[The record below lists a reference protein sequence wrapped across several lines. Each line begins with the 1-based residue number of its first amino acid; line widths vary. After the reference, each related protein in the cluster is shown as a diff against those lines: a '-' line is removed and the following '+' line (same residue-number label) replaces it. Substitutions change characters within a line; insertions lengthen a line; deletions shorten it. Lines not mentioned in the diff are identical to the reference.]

1 MQLSWANWA
10 NRITIARILLIP
22 PFVILM
28 LKMHEGG
35 YNNEMRYAALVVF
48 VIMAIS
54 DWVDGYL
61 ARKKK
66 MATTLGAFLDPM
78 ADKLLMTTAL
88 LLLYSEPAHI
98 EGFRIPPTV
107 VVLIIGKDVFL
118 LLGFLVFYFITF
130 QVRVVPVKIGKW
142 ATAIQLAM
150 VASILIA
157 PEMSQVIHWWIRFVR
172 VLWWSAAGT
181 AVLATLIYIRL
192 GIRYIE
198 EFDQQASHSHKT
210 R

>member
-1 MQLSWANWA
+1 MKLTWTNWA
-10 NRITIARILLIP
+10 NRITIGRILFIP

-28 LKMHEGG
+28 LKMHEDG
-35 YNNEMRYAALVVF
+35 YGDAMRYAALVIF
-48 VIMAIS
+48 VLMAIS

-88 LLLYSEPAHI
+88 LLLYSEPAHV

-118 LLGFLVFYFITF
+118 LLGFFIFYFITF
-130 QVRVVPVKIGKW
+130 QVRIVPVKIGKW
-142 ATAIQLAM
+142 ATAIQLVM
-150 VASILIA
+150 VTSILIA
-157 PEMSQVIHWWIRFVR
+157 PEMSKVIHGWIWFLRI
-172 VLWWSAAGT
+172 LWWSAAAT
-181 AVLATLIYIRL
+181 AVLTTLIYIRH
-192 GIRYIE
+192 GIQYIE
-198 EFDQQASHSHKT
+198 ELENSTKMHK
-210 R
+210 

>member
-1 MQLSWANWA
+1 
-10 NRITIARILLIP
+10 
-22 PFVILM
+22 M
-28 LKMHEGG
+28 LKMHESG
-35 YNNEMRYAALVVF
+35 YGDVMRYAALVVF
-48 VIMAIS
+48 VLMALS

-66 MATTLGAFLDPM
+66 QATTLGAFLDPM

-88 LLLYSEPAHI
+88 LLLSSEPAHI
-98 EGFRIPPTV
+98 DGFRIPLTV

-118 LLGFLVFYFITF
+118 LLGFLIFYFITF
-130 QVRVVPVKIGKW
+130 QVRIIPAKIGKW
-142 ATAIQLAM
+142 ATAIQLVM
-150 VASILIA
+150 VAGILIA
-157 PEMSQVIHWWIRFVR
+157 PDMSQCIPGWIWFLR

-181 AVLATLIYIRL
+181 AGLTTLIYIRH

-198 EFDQQASHSHKT
+198 EFDQQASHKA

>member
-1 MQLSWANWA
+1 MELSWANWA
-10 NRITIARILLIP
+10 NRITIARILFIA

-28 LKMHEGG
+28 LKMHEGSYG
-35 YNNEMRYAALVVF
+35 DTMRYAALVIF
-48 VIMAIS
+48 VLMAIS

-66 MATTLGAFLDPM
+66 QATTLGAFLDPM

-88 LLLYSEPAHI
+88 LLLYSEPTHV

-118 LLGFLVFYFITF
+118 LLGFFIFYFITF
-130 QVRVVPVKIGKW
+130 QVRIVPVKIGKL
-142 ATAIQLAM
+142 ATAIQLVM

-157 PEMSQVIHWWIRFVR
+157 PEMSKVIHGWIWFLRG
-172 VLWWSAAGT
+172 LWWSAAGV
-181 AVLATLIYIRL
+181 AVLTTLIYIRH

-198 EFDQQASHSHKT
+198 EFDQQASHKAH
-210 R
+210 

>member
-1 MQLSWANWA
+1 MKLSWANWA
-10 NRITIARILLIP
+10 NRITIARILFIA
-22 PFVILM
+22 PFIILM
-28 LKMHEGG
+28 LKMHEDTYG
-35 YNNEMRYAALVVF
+35 NAMRYAALVIF
-48 VIMAIS
+48 VLMAIS

-88 LLLYSEPAHI
+88 LLLSSEPAHI
-98 EGFRIPPTV
+98 EGFRIPLTV
-107 VVLIIGKDVFL
+107 VVLIIGKDIFL
-118 LLGFLVFYFITF
+118 LLGFLIFYFITF
-130 QVRVVPVKIGKW
+130 QVRIVPVKIGKW

-157 PEMSQVIHWWIRFVR
+157 PEMSQSIPGWIWFLR
-172 VLWWSAAGT
+172 VLWWSAAST
-181 AVLATLIYIRL
+181 AVLTTLIYIRH

-198 EFDQQASHSHKT
+198 EFDRQASHKA

>member
-1 MQLSWANWA
+1 MGLSWANWA
-10 NRITIARILLIP
+10 NRITIGRILFIP

-28 LKMHEGG
+28 LKMHDGG
-35 YNNEMRYAALVVF
+35 YGDMMRYAALVLF
-48 VIMAIS
+48 VLMALS

-66 MATTLGAFLDPM
+66 QATTLGAFLDPM

-88 LLLYSEPAHI
+88 LLLSSEPAHI
-98 EGFRIPPTV
+98 EGFRIPLTV

-118 LLGFLVFYFITF
+118 LLGFLIFYFITF
-130 QVRVVPVKIGKW
+130 QVRIIPAKIGKW
-142 ATAIQLAM
+142 ATAIQLVM
-150 VASILIA
+150 VTGILIA
-157 PEMSQVIHWWIRFVR
+157 PDISQIISGWIWFLR

-181 AVLATLIYIRL
+181 AVLTTLIYIRH

-198 EFDQQASHSHKT
+198 EFDQQAHHKA